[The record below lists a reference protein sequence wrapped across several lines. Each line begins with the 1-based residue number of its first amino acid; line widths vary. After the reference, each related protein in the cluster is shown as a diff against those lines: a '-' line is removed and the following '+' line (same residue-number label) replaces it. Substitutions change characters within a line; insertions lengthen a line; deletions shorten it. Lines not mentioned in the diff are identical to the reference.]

1 MAALEIVEQ
10 QHDTTVTGFL
20 HGKMDAESVPLFD
33 QWVNAHLDVGARRVV
48 LDLSGLSYISS
59 AGLRSILT
67 ASKAFGKRSGLAL
80 CGLFGMVGQVVQV
93 SGFTEI
99 LELHHTLDEAL
110 KAGIPS

>member
-10 QHDTTVTGFL
+10 HHDTVVAGFL
-20 HGKMDAESVPLFD
+20 HGKMDAESVPVFD
-33 QWVNAHLDVGARRVV
+33 QWINAHLDAGVRRVV

-67 ASKAFGKRSGLAL
+67 ASKAFGKQSGLAL

-93 SGFTEI
+93 SGFAEI
-99 LELHHTLDEAL
+99 LELHHTMDEAL
-110 KAGIPS
+110 KSGARS